1 MQIEGSYVSEIKQKF
16 SQVENKLDLLAL
28 LNSASEI
35 IYGKDSKPFTIN
47 QLNYYADPR
56 KSSKRYETYIIKK
69 KSGGERQINS
79 PIKGLKALLK
89 SLNLILQS
97 IAEPHRLAFGFV
109 LNKSIVDN
117 AKIHLNKNYVYNID
131 LKDFFHSFDRKK
143 VKTVFLQEPFN
154 LKDDK
159 EPLAF
164 LLASLC
170 THPLLIDDKT
180 KIILPQGSPTSPT
193 LTNIICIRLDRRL
206 NGLAKKMRI
215 KYSRYADD
223 ITFSSDRNVFKDT
236 EFQKE
241 LKRIIEEDQNLVI
254 NPKKTRLQ
262 NALHRQ
268 EVTGLTVNEKVNVQ
282 KRYLKQIR
290 MWIYYWERYGY
301 IRAQHL
307 FANDYLKDKGHI
319 LKGNPNLGNVL
330 SGKLDFLKMVKGE
343 NNSTYASLENRF
355 NKLKEK
361 TNTVYKI
368 IDLWNKKGINHAM
381 EKFYGVEHVEK
392 EVKKPIP
399 QLRIDRKI
407 NEIEVFM
414 KSLISDDPSII
425 QSRITD
431 FLKNTTIP
439 KEYFSNE
446 LLADIQYKNEN
457 DEKKLVEVIKPIF
470 DSYEK
475 TFDKGQRAQT
485 AFDLVGIYELLYNE
499 IERLSNIT

>member
-1 MQIEGSYVSEIKQKF
+1 MLSMQIEEVHIRKIKQKF
-16 SQVENKLDLLAL
+16 FEVNNKFDLLELFNYA
-28 LNSASEI
+28 NQF
-35 IYGKDSKPFTIN
+35 IYSDKSKPFTIH
-47 QLNYYADPR
+47 QLNYYADPS
-56 KSSKRYETYIIKK
+56 KSSKRYETFIVKK
-69 KSGGERQINS
+69 KSGGERQINA

-89 SLNLILQS
+89 SLNVIIQS
-97 IAEPHRLAFGFV
+97 ITEPHRLAFGFV

-180 KIILPQGSPTSPT
+180 KIVLPQGSPTSPT

-223 ITFSSDRNVFKDT
+223 ITFSSDRNVFKDA

-262 NALHRQ
+262 NTLHRQ
-268 EVTGLTVNEKVNVQ
+268 EVTGLTVNEKVNVK
-282 KRYLKQIR
+282 KRYVKQIR

-301 IRAQHL
+301 LRAQHL

-319 LKGNPNLGNVL
+319 LKGNPNLVNVL
-330 SGKLDFLKMVKGE
+330 GGKLDFLKMVKGE
-343 NNSTYASLENRF
+343 HDSTYASLKKRYEHLSGNEIKEKENSLDNILNLFKSKGLNFAMNEYR
-355 NKLKEK
+355 KLK
-361 TNTVYKI
+361 N
-368 IDLWNKKGINHAM
+368 
-381 EKFYGVEHVEK
+381 
-392 EVKKPIP
+392 
-399 QLRIDRKI
+399 
-407 NEIEVFM
+407 NE
-414 KSLISDDPSII
+414 
-425 QSRITD
+425 
-431 FLKNTTIP
+431 
-439 KEYFSNE
+439 
-446 LLADIQYKNEN
+446 
-457 DEKKLVEVIKPIF
+457 
-470 DSYEK
+470 
-475 TFDKGQRAQT
+475 
-485 AFDLVGIYELLYNE
+485 
-499 IERLSNIT
+499 